1 MDDTR
6 RVTKRFA
13 YPADDDV
20 VQRFFK
26 AQDNQSASM
35 RILIGAF
42 AAQYP
47 DQDVVAVLNS
57 RVVRGWYMSEV
68 FDADAIIA
76 ALDAVTPEPADG
88 AGDNTGGTDS
98 ADDTDSAT

>member
-26 AQDNQSASM
+26 AQDNQSTSM

-47 DQDVVAVLNS
+47 DQDVVAVLNH
-57 RVVRGWYMSEV
+57 RVVRGWHMSEV

-76 ALDAVTPEPADG
+76 ALDAATPAPADG
-88 AGDNTGGTDS
+88 TADS